1 MSVCSIDV
9 RVMGILIEVE
19 IVVLVIWR
27 RVFKVSSIFNKVG
40 VD

>member
-1 MSVCSIDV
+1 MSACSIDV

-19 IVVLVIWR
+19 IVVLVKWR
-27 RVFKVSSIFNKVG
+27 RVFKVFSIFIKVG